1 MSATREI
8 DLSAGTIEYADT
20 GTGEPIVFVHGLLA
34 NDVLWSR
41 LVPQLESDFRCIVP
55 VLPLGAHR
63 RPMKYDADVSPRGVA
78 RLLAELIEKLD
89 LEDVT
94 IVGNDTGGAISQLL
108 VTEHPARIAR
118 LVLTPSDSFEH
129 FFPPQLRPMQWIS
142 HIPGAITLTLQP
154 VRSRRMRQST
164 LGFGG
169 VSKRGIP
176 DDEMVAMMRPY
187 LTDRAIRRDMEKFVR
202 RVSNKDTLAA
212 AERLRDFDRPTLLA
226 WATED
231 RFFPVSLAERLMER
245 LPQGRLELIE
255 DSYTFVP
262 IDQPQR
268 FAQLMREFMHST
280 AAVEAHGG

>member
-63 RPMKYDADVSPRGVA
+63 RPMKRDADVSPRGVA

-108 VTEHPARIAR
+108 VTEHPARIAG
-118 LVLTPSDSFEH
+118 SC
-129 FFPPQLRPMQWIS
+129 
-142 HIPGAITLTLQP
+142 
-154 VRSRRMRQST
+154 
-164 LGFGG
+164 
-169 VSKRGIP
+169 
-176 DDEMVAMMRPY
+176 
-187 LTDRAIRRDMEKFVR
+187 
-202 RVSNKDTLAA
+202 
-212 AERLRDFDRPTLLA
+212 
-226 WATED
+226 
-231 RFFPVSLAERLMER
+231 
-245 LPQGRLELIE
+245 
-255 DSYTFVP
+255 
-262 IDQPQR
+262 
-268 FAQLMREFMHST
+268 
-280 AAVEAHGG
+280 